1 MTPDPP
7 VVGSTFANLPSP
19 DSFQYRFRQ
28 YPGERPDDG
37 FLIQWLSSMADY
49 QSLSQSL
56 SQWFQQ
62 AGGLALTV
70 ETPTTFHVG
79 GNGVDTR
86 LLRTGTGFLVLAE
99 RNPPW
104 MKMDQQ
110 LSCFDIFCNTVHGG
124 DKPKAL
130 HALAEQYR
138 KKLQDLAVG
147 LAVDFSD
154 TDAGNMER
162 LAARWGKD
170 CRFNGHGWHVWDGKM
185 WCRLDASKDPPELMA
200 RMLETA
206 RFAAWGASLL
216 GEDEAGKEKIR
227 FLTKTSESTSR
238 LRMALEQA
246 RGHGTLAVDDDFFDV
261 APWTVGFSNG
271 VWRRGKFTLGHERD
285 SRLTRLSKVEYLP
298 TPNDTED
305 REWGELL
312 ERMVGE
318 NKAKAAM
325 LQEVAGAAIAGA
337 VGLRGIPW
345 FYGPSGTG
353 KTTFIQLL
361 STVLG
366 EAALYLGPE
375 MANGK
380 KEEERTGAA
389 IRGRRLLIFQE
400 MNGVH
405 VDTSLLKK
413 LSGGD
418 SVTAR
423 YLYSDRVFHVKPT
436 WMLIAA
442 SNSEPSANAADVT
455 FWQTRMKV
463 VPLDERLDR
472 GNDDRVK
479 LTSSSGTKPAA
490 LEEVRADPASPLV
503 RGFTRWAMEGAKR
516 LVAEGRGDIAWTS
529 EVVEKTETMRRE
541 LDPITE
547 FLSHLKQ
554 ERGAELAGG
563 MTGGMIAA
571 SYGDWCEK
579 NRVKRPLSTA
589 KMNRLLLANGFVEMP
604 ILNGN
609 RRFQL
614 PLDNQQGISNA
625 EVPKQPSWMQTGSTQ
640 GRIRPPHSFDQPKGF
655 LDGKDEDAP
664 F

>member
-1 MTPDPP
+1 MTPDSP
-7 VVGSTFANLPSP
+7 VAGSTFANLPSP
-19 DSFQYRFRQ
+19 DPLQYRFLKS
-28 YPGERPDDG
+28 PEERPDDE
-37 FLIQWLSSMADY
+37 FLVRWLASQARD
-49 QSLSQSL
+49 QSLKE
-56 SQWFQQ
+56 WFRS
-62 AGGLALTV
+62 GDLVLTPV
-70 ETPTTFHVG
+70 QPTMWSVVG
-79 GNGVDTR
+79 SGVDAQLQKTR
-86 LLRTGTGFLVLAE
+86 TGFLPVTD

-104 MKMDQQ
+104 MKMDQP
-110 LSCFDIFCNTVHGG
+110 LGWFDIFCHTVHSGNR
-124 DKPKAL
+124 PAAMN
-130 HALAEQYR
+130 ALAGDYR
-138 KKLQDLAVG
+138 EWLLREATRLAMEY
-147 LAVDFSD
+147 SD

-162 LAARWGKD
+162 LADRWRKD
-170 CRFNGHGWHVWDGKM
+170 CRFNGHGWHVWDGKV
-185 WCRLDASKDPPELMA
+185 WCRLNESKDPPELMA

-206 RFAAWGASLL
+206 RFAAWGAFML

-227 FLTKTSESTSR
+227 FLTKSSESTSR

-246 RGHGTLAVDDDFFDV
+246 RGHGALAVEDDFFEV
-261 APWTVGFSNG
+261 APWTIGFANG
-271 VWRRGKFTLGHERD
+271 VWKRGTFTPGHERD
-285 SRLTRLSKVEYLP
+285 SRLTRLSKVEFLP
-298 TPNDTED
+298 DANDTED
-305 REWGELL
+305 REWSELL
-312 ERMVGE
+312 ERMVCGD
-318 NKAKAAM
+318 KAKAAM

-479 LTSSSGTKPAA
+479 LTSSSGTNPAA

-529 EVVEKTETMRRE
+529 EVVDKTETMRRE

-554 ERGAELAGG
+554 ERGAELARG
-563 MTGGMIAA
+563 MTGGMIAE
-571 SYGDWCEK
+571 SYGEWCEK
-579 NRVKRPLSTA
+579 NRVKRPISTA
-589 KMNRLLLANGFVEMP
+589 KMNRLLLANGFREMP
-604 ILNGN
+604 KKDGN

-614 PLDNQQGISNA
+614 PLDDQQGTTNM
-625 EVPKQPSWMQTGSTQ
+625 EVSKPPRWIQTDSMQ

-655 LDGKDEDAP
+655 LDGKDENAP